1 MYNTNIY
8 SNIINWYDANKRDLP
23 WRESNDPYKIWLS
36 EVMLQQTQVNTVI
49 PYYKIWIERYPNL
62 KSVAATELDNLLKL
76 WEGLGYYSR
85 CRNFHTATQTVM
97 RDYDGVIPID
107 KLSFQSLS
115 GVGEY
120 IAGAVMSI
128 AFDQPFCAIDGNH
141 RRVLYRYL
149 GLKKKTKRNDTRINS
164 LLTGLVNINRP
175 GDINQAIM
183 DIGSSIC
190 KPKVAN
196 CHQCPLQFSC
206 KAMLTENPLGYPES
220 MGKKIIPSKEMA
232 AVLIEENDNI
242 YISKRSGNGLLGGLW
257 ELPHVQL
264 EMDGNDEI
272 EIEKKVHEIYG
283 HQIKVTK
290 NLGRVSHAFTH
301 LKMNI
306 TLFECEIG
314 KKAQQNPMGRWVSYS
329 ELDNY
334 AFSKGNHKLFGLIK
348 KENV

>member
-23 WRESNDPYKIWLS
+23 WRETNDPYKIWLS

-49 PYYKIWIERYPNL
+49 PYYKKWIERYPNL
-62 KSVAATELDNLLKL
+62 KPVAAAKLDNLLKL

-97 RDYDGVIPID
+97 RDYNGVIPDD
-107 KLSFQSLS
+107 KESFQSLS

-120 IAGAVMSI
+120 TAGAVMSI

-149 GLKKKTKRNDTRINS
+149 GLKKKTKRNEFRINYF
-164 LLTGLVNINRP
+164 LKGLVKIDRP

-190 KPKVAN
+190 TPRVAN
-196 CHQCPLQFSC
+196 CHQCPLEFTC
-206 KAMLTENPLGYPES
+206 KAMLTENPLSYPGS
-220 MGKKIIPSKEMA
+220 MDKKIIPSKEMT
-232 AVLIEENDNI
+232 AVLIKENDDI
-242 YISKRSGNGLLGGLW
+242 YISKRSKNGLLGGLW
-257 ELPHVQL
+257 ELPHLQL

-272 EIEKKVHEIYG
+272 EIKKKVHEVYG
-283 HQIKVTK
+283 HKIKVTK
-290 NLGRVSHAFTH
+290 NLGRISHAFTH

-306 TLFECEIG
+306 TLFECEMES
-314 KKAQQNPMGRWVSYS
+314 KAQQNQIGRWVSYS

-334 AFSKGNHKLFGLIK
+334 AFSKANHKLFGLMG
-348 KENV
+348 KEDV